1 MKRSRLIYS
10 FLAVLLFFAGTVRCV
25 ASEEKLSF
33 RHRFGKAEA
42 DLSALDT
49 LLSGPEAS
57 KIVAVKILSSS
68 SPDGPYA
75 VNSSLARSRASMAA
89 DKVRAI
95 LFAMEDGA
103 VSTETVAEDW
113 DGVERFL
120 RRSRKGYKDE
130 ALRIVRET
138 PLSEREDKLRDLW
151 AGEAW
156 DDLMRFCFPHLRKTQ
171 VIIVYRDEVQSQPEA
186 LLEVPASHE
195 KVDSNSCC
203 IYFKS
208 GYRQVYPDYLSNGDV
223 LAFLRSKK
231 DDIKSL
237 RIECWSSPEGSPS
250 NNGLLAGFRAQCLK
264 EYLMRELCLGSDSI
278 ETVACGEA
286 WEGLLVEVRTSYEG
300 SNRDALIKILS
311 DDSMSGPQKKAAVR
325 AMDNGNTWKVLVSSS
340 MEKLRFARISW

>member
-1 MKRSRLIYS
+1 MNLKPLLSKKTTFQVA
-10 FLAVLLFFAGTVRCV
+10 FLA
-25 ASEEKLSF
+25 
-33 RHRFGKAEA
+33 
-42 DLSALDT
+42 
-49 LLSGPEAS
+49 
-57 KIVAVKILSSS
+57 IVAVLFIIKCAMPSNQSKADDMPDAADSVDTYLSHAISKPIDCI
-68 SPDGPYA
+68 SPEL
-75 VNSSLARSRASMAA
+75 LARPHR
-89 DKVRAI
+89 I
-95 LFAMEDGA
+95 LG
-103 VSTETVAEDW
+103 VSNYETAFPEN
-113 DGVERFL
+113 EQ
-120 RRSRKGYKDE
+120 
-130 ALRIVRET
+130 I
-138 PLSEREDKLRDLW
+138 P
-151 AGEAW
+151 W

-186 LLEVPASHE
+186 SLEVPASHE

-286 WEGLLVEVRTSYEG
+286 WEGLLVEVMTSYEG

-325 AMDNGNTWKVLVSSS
+325 AMDSGNTWKVLVSSS